1 MKKTLIVI
9 LTVACILSNT
19 GLLYAAE
26 AVQASESA
34 DESTA
39 IEAAKETPAQAAPI
53 ELNQAEAVAPAEGD
67 QGTLEL
73 DEDDPQSSPF
83 HPEFQSLG
91 NMNIKGL
98 SGSFNVDQFSGAAV
112 YSYQLDLPPG
122 RAGLAPPLS
131 LNYNT
136 HQST

>member
-53 ELNQAEAVAPAEGD
+53 ELNQAEE
-67 QGTLEL
+67 
-73 DEDDPQSSPF
+73 
-83 HPEFQSLG
+83 
-91 NMNIKGL
+91 I
-98 SGSFNVDQFSGAAV
+98 
-112 YSYQLDLPPG
+112 G
-122 RAGLAPPLS
+122 RA
-131 LNYNT
+131 
-136 HQST
+136 HV